1 MGLDYD
7 VLIIG
12 AGPAGSAAAL
22 GFLQQNPS
30 LKVALA
36 DKATFPRDK
45 ACGDGLGPGVIAI
58 LDNLGIDS
66 SAIPNSNPISRAEVH
81 GLDGLSFEA
90 ELGSATASLSHGL
103 VSKRL
108 DFDNFLCQAAQD
120 KGADLLSA
128 TRFQGY
134 TATSDKITTQLHD
147 LTADTEVLISS
158 RLLVGADGANSR
170 VRRIAGI
177 NPPSDKDTA
186 IAIRAYA
193 SIPPANDNKLIISYG
208 EQLRPGYGWCF
219 PLPGGQANV
228 GCGLTVHDYQRTKP
242 DLKALLDEY
251 LDFLGRH
258 GLTCSEP
265 SDHRTYTLP
274 CQVNHK
280 LVADRVALIGDAG
293 SMVNPL
299 SGEGI
304 VYGMQAAAMLSS
316 HTAQELSSNS
326 NSGSGIK
333 VALAAYEAQF
343 KQEFRA
349 HFRSCQIANRLLR
362 SKLWTRLILGA
373 ASVDDNLKST
383 GIDLMFGK
391 GTMTPAVVARAL
403 WHGKRFLRGR
413 PASRQHAN

>member
-1 MGLDYD
+1 MD
-7 VLIIG
+7 
-12 AGPAGSAAAL
+12 S
-22 GFLQQNPS
+22 
-30 LKVALA
+30 ALA
-36 DKATFPRDK
+36 SSLLSKTWGSTAPPSPTATP
-45 ACGDGLGPGVIAI
+45 
-58 LDNLGIDS
+58 
-66 SAIPNSNPISRAEVH
+66 SAVPKCMAWMGCHLKLTWVQAPT
-81 GLDGLSFEA
+81 G
-90 ELGSATASLSHGL
+90 LSHGL
-103 VSKRL
+103 VAKRL

-134 TATSDKITTQLHD
+134 TAASDKITTQLHD

-170 VRRIAGI
+170 VRRKAGI

-193 SIPPANDNKLIISYG
+193 KIPPANDNKLIISYG

-251 LDFLGRH
+251 LDFLGQH
-258 GLTCSEP
+258 ELECSDP
-265 SDHRTYTLP
+265 RDHSTYTLP
-274 CQVNHK
+274 CKVSHK

-304 VYGMQAAAMLSS
+304 VYGMQAAAMLTS

-326 NSGSGIK
+326 NSGSGLK
-333 VALAAYEAQF
+333 AALAAYETQF

-373 ASVDDNLKST
+373 ASVDDSLKST
-383 GIDLMFGK
+383 GINLMFGK
-391 GTMTPAVVARAL
+391 GTMTPAVAARAL